1 MENIKRLNGAIFS
14 APMFFKSNG
23 EVDYSSYENYITKCV
38 ESEGVEVIFAMAY
51 NTRFRQLSEEEI
63 IKVSKI
69 TCDLANSFEKKA
81 IIGHPYT
88 ITSKELSTFCSIVSQ
103 FKPYAIS
110 ILYPERYY
118 GMTKPLQDFFNIPKE
133 HNIKVLV
140 HEQKLVSGFNG
151 KLIDWPDNLINC
163 ILKEENVIAVKEDSK
178 DNNMTS
184 KILKLS
190 EKYNFDV
197 IVAGGG
203 KRRVKELIK
212 SDNLKCWLNGS
223 LMLFPELAKIISEAY
238 LRNDVKLI
246 QLYEEKIEIPYFDEF
261 ISKVGWHVGHKA
273 ALHILGYCELNERS
287 PMPIIS
293 NENIEKYKSLI
304 LDLKHSANEI
314 MKTKN

>member
-1 MENIKRLNGAIFS
+1 MENSKRLTGAIFS

-23 EVDYSSYENYITKCV
+23 EIDYISYENYITKCV
-38 ESEGVEVIFAMAY
+38 KSEGVEVIYAMAY

-63 IKVSKI
+63 VKVSKI
-69 TCDLANSFEKKA
+69 TCDLANSFKKKA

-88 ITSKELSTFCSIVSQ
+88 ITTKGLSTFCSIVSK

-110 ILYPERYY
+110 VLYPERYY
-118 GMTKPLQDFFNIPKE
+118 GMTKPLRDFFNIPKK

-151 KLIDWPDNLINC
+151 QLIDWTDDLIKC
-163 ILKEENVIAVKEDSK
+163 ILEDTNVIAVKEDSK
-178 DNNMTS
+178 DNNITS

-190 EKYNFDV
+190 DKYNIDV

-203 KRRVKELIK
+203 KRRVRELIH
-212 SDNLKCWLNGS
+212 SDDLKCWLNGS

-246 QLYEEKIEIPYFDEF
+246 KLYEEKIEIPYFDEF

-273 ALHILGYCELNERS
+273 ALHILGYCQLYERA

-293 NENIEKYKSLI
+293 QENLNLFAPMI
-304 LDLKHSANEI
+304 LKLEQNANEI
-314 MKTKN
+314 IKMKY

>member
-1 MENIKRLNGAIFS
+1 MENTKRLSGAIFS

-23 EVDYSSYENYITKCV
+23 EVDYISYENYITKCV
-38 ESEGVEVIFAMAY
+38 KSEGVEVIYAMAY
-51 NTRFRQLSEEEI
+51 NTRFRQLSVEEI
-63 IKVSKI
+63 VKISKI
-69 TCDLANSFEKKA
+69 TCDLSNSFGKKA

-88 ITSKELSTFCSIVSQ
+88 ITSKGLDAFCSTVSK

-110 ILYPERYY
+110 VLYPERYY
-118 GMTKPLQDFFNIPKE
+118 GMTKPLQDFFNIPKKY
-133 HNIKVLV
+133 NINVLI

-151 KLIDWPDNLINC
+151 TLIDWPDDLINC

-178 DNNMTS
+178 DNNVTS

-246 QLYEEKIEIPYFDEF
+246 QLYEERIEIPYFEEF

-273 ALHILGYCELNERS
+273 ALHILGYCELYERS
-287 PMPIIS
+287 PMPVIS
-293 NENIEKYKSLI
+293 DTNLNKLKGVIEQIKKSANSI
-304 LDLKHSANEI
+304 LDTYS
-314 MKTKN
+314 

>member
-1 MENIKRLNGAIFS
+1 MKNSKRLSGAIFS

-23 EVDYSSYENYITKCV
+23 EVDYISYENYITKCLK
-38 ESEGVEVIFAMAY
+38 SEGIEVIYAMAY
-51 NTRFRQLSEEEI
+51 NTRFRQLSLEEI
-63 IKVSKI
+63 VKVSKT
-69 TCDLANSFEKKA
+69 TCDLANSLGKRA

-88 ITSKELSTFCSIVSQ
+88 ITSKGLSTFCSIVSQ

-110 ILYPERYY
+110 VLYPERYY
-118 GMTKPLQDFFNIPKE
+118 GMTGPLQDFFNIPKK

-151 KLIDWPDNLINC
+151 KLIDWPDDLINC
-163 ILKEENVIAVKEDSK
+163 ILEEDNVVAVKEDSK

-212 SDNLKCWLNGS
+212 SDSLKCWLNGS

-238 LRNDVKLI
+238 LNNDIKI
-246 QLYEEKIEIPYFDEF
+246 IKLYEEKIEIPYFDDF

-273 ALHILGYCELNERS
+273 ALHILGYCELYERE
-287 PMPIIS
+287 PMPTIS
-293 NENIEKYKSLI
+293 NEKFIMLESIIHKMKNDAQLI
-304 LDLKHSANEI
+304 LKKCE
-314 MKTKN
+314 